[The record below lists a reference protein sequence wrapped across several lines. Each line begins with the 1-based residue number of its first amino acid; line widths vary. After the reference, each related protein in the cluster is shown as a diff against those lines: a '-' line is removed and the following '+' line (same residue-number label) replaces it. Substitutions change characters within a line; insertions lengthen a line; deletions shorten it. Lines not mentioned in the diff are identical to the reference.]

1 MNTNISSS
9 SSASILSVVAP
20 SVVLAT
26 SNSMPNFARDDLN
39 RVNVVHNR
47 VVETTT
53 SNSQQRPTHDIAFS
67 PEAGLMLVNRRVLAR
82 SKLDGYFYK
91 GKVVN
96 QVRGL
101 SSE

>member
-9 SSASILSVVAP
+9 SSASILSVAAP
-20 SVVLAT
+20 SVVLA
-26 SNSMPNFARDDLN
+26 SNSMPNFARVDLN

-101 SSE
+101 IK